1 MHTIFRIEAVDRC
14 GMWYGEFPHKSVSHI
29 PMPIDLARPVLYKSA
44 VASLNDLFSWFSEEQ
59 IREMLF
65 DGYSLYMLK
74 VESYIVYEKEIL
86 YLEKSIVN
94 REKLE
99 LDHVIIEYQRGYF

>member
-1 MHTIFRIEAVDRC
+1 
-14 GMWYGEFPHKSVSHI
+14 
-29 PMPIDLARPVLYKSA
+29 
-44 VASLNDLFSWFSEEQ
+44 
-59 IREMLF
+59 
-65 DGYSLYMLK
+65 MLK